1 MCETEYG
8 RLIAC
13 MQQRRGDRAS
23 SCSRFAFVAFVRKG
37 RGCALSGTATRT
49 LDRDELHPT
58 RAEPLLPRNLMMSIS
73 YWNVEYIECMLFN
86 LNNGRLAQ
94 LVRAFV

>member
-8 RLIAC
+8 RLIVC

-49 LDRDELHPT
+49 LDRGDLHPK
-58 RAEPLLPRNLMMSIS
+58 RAELLRPTDLIMSIS
-73 YWNVEYIECMLFN
+73 C
-86 LNNGRLAQ
+86 
-94 LVRAFV
+94 